1 MKKKKIYVNKIN
13 EKIGNNQTSY
23 EIKEEDNIKD
33 NLVIKNNNIED
44 KLEELFST
52 NGYIFNVNVK
62 IVTDDKTYDTKI
74 ASRIGDNI
82 ITLDNDVIRIDDIKD
97 IIF

>member
-1 MKKKKIYVNKIN
+1 MNKKKIYVNKIN
-13 EKIGNNQTSY
+13 EKVGNNQTSY
-23 EIKEEDNIKD
+23 EIKDEET
-33 NLVIKNNNIED
+33 IED